1 MYNTI
6 KDIIT
11 EHNFK
16 YVMFRGFGM
25 GLGEFE
31 SLWSEREGDIFSIDN
46 FGNYSIVDT
55 EYGIFK
61 LF

>member
-1 MYNTI
+1 
-6 KDIIT
+6 
-11 EHNFK
+11 
-16 YVMFRGFGM
+16 MFRGFGM

-31 SLWSEREGDIFSIDN
+31 SLWSERDGDIFSIDN
-46 FGNYSIVDT
+46 FGDYSIVDT